1 MVTVALALTKE
12 SRKETVSVTAEEEIK
27 VEDNSESNTTIEDP
41 GEVAPEA
48 VVEDKPLVKVELAIP
63 AGAIDTEA
71 SASLISD
78 GNVGISVTTFVPA
91 PAEVTTEV
99 KAEEVNKDIPK
110 SIPLAA
116 AKFEPSG
123 LQFAK
128 KVTIS
133 IPNPI
138 PGITFA
144 DADMILTYQN
154 PDTGE
159 WGDAKDNKGNV
170 IKNISSTTE
179 GGAVTAYTADVDHFS
194 AYAIENKV
202 YSKISNETV
211 TTNILGQASRDNSE
225 NAKAVTGIELKYKEK
240 SGWDYDKND
249 AGLVAEVKSQ
259 LGATTSESDTK
270 TVNAMVAFM
279 KTRMFSLMG
288 SVSGITET
296 ERVYNTVNVN
306 GYTTMSYTCYAKAR
320 TTTLTANVKFNGQNK
335 TVSITAT
342 RYTGTDHQY
351 KTVTYNPTHS
361 GGKGGSI

>member
-1 MVTVALALTKE
+1 M
-12 SRKETVSVTAEEEIK
+12 SVTAEEEIK

-41 GEVAPEA
+41 GEVAPEE

-99 KAEEVNKDIPK
+99 KAEEVNQNIEK

-123 LQFAK
+123 LKFK
-128 KVTIS
+128 NDVTIS

-159 WGDAKDNKGNV
+159 WGDAKDNDGNV

-179 GGAVTAYTADVDHFS
+179 NGAVTAYTAQVDHFS

>member
-1 MVTVALALTKE
+1 MKSVKWFYVGVMAIALGMLTFVTVACHDDDDDPKPLEGEVIETPKPVVEYYIMGTVTSGGEAMNGVKVKVGSKNYTTDSNGKFSVTESATGTYSIEASSNGYLSQKTSVVIAENAENRSVVTVALALTKE

-99 KAEEVNKDIPK
+99 KAEEVNQNIEK

-123 LQFAK
+123 LKFK
-128 KVTIS
+128 NDVTIS

-159 WGDAKDNKGNV
+159 WGDAKDNDGNV

-179 GGAVTAYTADVDHFS
+179 NGAVTAYTAQVDHFS
-194 AYAIENKV
+194 AYA
-202 YSKISNETV
+202 
-211 TTNILGQASRDNSE
+211 
-225 NAKAVTGIELKYKEK
+225 
-240 SGWDYDKND
+240 
-249 AGLVAEVKSQ
+249 
-259 LGATTSESDTK
+259 
-270 TVNAMVAFM
+270 
-279 KTRMFSLMG
+279 
-288 SVSGITET
+288 
-296 ERVYNTVNVN
+296 
-306 GYTTMSYTCYAKAR
+306 C
-320 TTTLTANVKFNGQNK
+320 
-335 TVSITAT
+335 
-342 RYTGTDHQY
+342 H
-351 KTVTYNPTHS
+351 
-361 GGKGGSI
+361 